1 MPVLYHEKQESA
13 LCGQHCLNNLLQG
26 PYFDAGALADIA
38 LELDRKEMEL
48 MMSQGMTDEARSFLK
63 EQSGN
68 VDEQG
73 NFSVQVLSEAVQRMF
88 KLTLEDARH
97 EEVRPL
103 MRDPAKLAE
112 GFVINR
118 HAHWLCM
125 RKLDG
130 QWWRINSSE
139 EMPERVTEFAL
150 GANLAQLTQDGWS
163 VFVVKGGKLPAQA
176 PQYEGEARNWTDTS
190 KPPAGAGWSMTG
202 GNASSAPKFQAF
214 TGAGQ
219 TLGGSSGGGGGGGG
233 GGSEDEQLAQALAM
247 SRGEAVKLR
256 CARAAQGKENPRRP
270 PRAPAPD
277 TDADRTPGRDLA
289 ALPRPSLSGSSSACP
304 PSPRRELP
312 PRGSPS
318 ACPAARARSGASR
331 PTYAGLRQDPPT
343 PRQSRARLATHAIGP
358 RVGTGVGAEPGG
370 LCVRA
375 ARQGRQRGAE
385 LAALH
390 ARPAAA
396 HRRLLRRGV
405 GRRQVRRADRRVAQ
419 RRDVG
424 GARGVRRGGSRR
436 GPTKPGPMRLWCATR
451 SSGCRRSAQFAQFPS
466 APLGG
471 LCTSCGR
478 LWSVADARC
487 STEAYPLTN
496 TVLETQH

>member
-1 MPVLYHEKQESA
+1 MVWAPESQPLRRHAGESSSAAGAGQCLLLLYHEKQESA
-13 LCGQHCLNNLLQG
+13 LCGRHCLKRQG

-38 LELDRKEMEL
+38 LELDRKEMAL

-118 HAHWLCM
+118 YAHWLCM

-214 TGAGQ
+214 TGSGQ
-219 TLGGSSGGGGGGGG
+219 TLGGSSGGGGGGG
-233 GGSEDEQLAQALAM
+233 
-247 SRGEAVKLR
+247 
-256 CARAAQGKENPRRP
+256 
-270 PRAPAPD
+270 
-277 TDADRTPGRDLA
+277 
-289 ALPRPSLSGSSSACP
+289 P
-304 PSPRRELP
+304 PSPAASTRR
-312 PRGSPS
+312 
-318 ACPAARARSGASR
+318 RARS
-331 PTYAGLRQDPPT
+331 PTW
-343 PRQSRARLATHAIGP
+343 
-358 RVGTGVGAEPGG
+358 
-370 LCVRA
+370 RA
-375 ARQGRQRGAE
+375 A
-385 LAALH
+385 
-390 ARPAAA
+390 P
-396 HRRLLRRGV
+396 
-405 GRRQVRRADRRVAQ
+405 GRR
-419 RRDVG
+419 
-424 GARGVRRGGSRR
+424 
-436 GPTKPGPMRLWCATR
+436 C
-451 SSGCRRSAQFAQFPS
+451 RSAP
-466 APLGG
+466 
-471 LCTSCGR
+471 R
-478 LWSVADARC
+478 
-487 STEAYPLTN
+487 
-496 TVLETQH
+496 